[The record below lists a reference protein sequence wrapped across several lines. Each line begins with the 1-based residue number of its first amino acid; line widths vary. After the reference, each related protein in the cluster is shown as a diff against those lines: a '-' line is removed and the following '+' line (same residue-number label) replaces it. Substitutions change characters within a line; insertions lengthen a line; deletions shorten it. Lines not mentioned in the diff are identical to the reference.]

1 MDQLPQLEHLDLV
14 NCPRILTSSCLQD
27 LVCQNLHLQI
37 KAAFIILSE
46 NMLCASVVEP
56 EPALF
61 GRSRCEGP
69 APGFGSTSTLDKT
82 EEILNDIFSIGARV
96 GACEKKTRSR
106 SRPKT
111 DRLHNTALHC
121 TGYQALNL

>member
-1 MDQLPQLEHLDLV
+1 MLHTPRLRGHFLEGILDQLPQLEHLDLV

-27 LVCQNLHLQI
+27 LVRQNLHLQI

-82 EEILNDIFSIGARV
+82 EEILNDIFSIRFNI
-96 GACEKKTRSR
+96 
-106 SRPKT
+106 
-111 DRLHNTALHC
+111 D
-121 TGYQALNL
+121 